1 MQSSVLVCWTKPATQ
16 ACHCSTAYHWPAAL
30 ERAKDVV
37 KRERAVVRLRERLN
51 LLDQL
56 NLDLQFGVAVNLAH
70 MYAANQLYREALT
83 AYTQI
88 VKGKTHAQVGRV
100 LHTCLCAGGTLRQKV
115 AIAEGQ

>member
-1 MQSSVLVCWTKPATQ
+1 M
-16 ACHCSTAYHWPAAL
+16 
-30 ERAKDVV
+30 
-37 KRERAVVRLRERLN
+37 VRLRERLN

-70 MYAANQLYREALT
+70 MYAANQLYREALN

-115 AIAEGQ
+115 AIAEGPCPHQQAACSAAFIRLDCSECHVLKRICG